1 MVKSCSSIFQ
11 CLLKPLLPAVMF
23 SLFFSGL
30 VQSQSTHQMSSGE
43 ILHGMKKLAV
53 LGSVLYVA
61 AHPDDENT
69 RFLAYM
75 ARERQYR
82 TGYLAMTRGDGGQN
96 LIGEEQGVELGLIR
110 TQELLAARRVDGA
123 EQFFTR
129 AYDFGYCKSTE
140 EALSLWDK
148 EKVLSDAVWVIRN
161 FRPDIIVTRFPE
173 DNRAGHGHHSA
184 SAVIA
189 REAFIAAADPT
200 RFTEQFTFGV
210 GPWQAKRILWNTYSF
225 GSTNTTSDDQLKIDL
240 GGYLSL
246 LGKSIGELSAEGRS
260 KHRSQGFG
268 SASSRGSSTEY
279 FLYTMGDK
287 AKQDLMDD
295 IVDGWGRVEG
305 GTSIAAKVDALI
317 AGYNMNDPSA
327 SLPALIEI
335 KKELAN
341 LKDEYWKKIKM
352 AEVDGLI
359 QMAAGIHFEA
369 LSDRQLVKLGDSL
382 KLNLAIINRAPVA
395 VKLDAVE
402 VNGQKRDV
410 GLILKK
416 NINWTSII
424 SVPAPPTLS
433 QPYWLVNEMNKGYF
447 NVNDQRLI
455 GMPENK
461 PSFMVK
467 ASLIIAGSTITYD
480 FPINFRVVDPA
491 KGEFFHPVSVVP
503 AQTVS
508 AAPTPVLIN
517 HAASKSEISKHAAMV
532 ENTTGS
538 PVLRKIEYEHI
549 PSIVYFKKGDR
560 LVISADIKTTG
571 KKIGYIVGAGD
582 RIPEMIKLMG
592 YEVTE
597 LSKADVYEE
606 KIAQYDAIV
615 LGVRAYNV
623 HEWLIGKNEI
633 LMNYVRNGGNM
644 VVQYNTN
651 NYVGPLST
659 GIGPKP
665 FNINRG
671 RVTDED
677 AAVMILDEKDTVMS
691 YPNRI
696 SSADFSGWIQERG
709 IYFAEAFDKDYK
721 PLLAMHDKGEAD
733 LKGSL
738 IVCKEGKGRFIYTG
752 LVFFRQLPA
761 GVPGAFRLFA
771 NLISN
776 PNLKVNGTK

>member
-1 MVKSCSSIFQ
+1 MVKYYSKTFLW
-11 CLLKPLLPAVMF
+11 LLKPLLLAALI
-23 SLFFSGL
+23 SLFFSGF
-30 VQSQSTHQMSSGE
+30 VQSQPTHQMNSGE
-43 ILHGMKKLAV
+43 ILHGIKKLAV

-200 RFTEQFTFGV
+200 RFTEHFKFGV

-225 GSTNTTSDDQLKIDL
+225 GSTNTTSEDQLKIDL
-240 GGYLSL
+240 GGYLPL

-268 SASSRGSSTEY
+268 SASSRGSSNEY

-295 IVDGWGRVEG
+295 IVDGWGRVDG
-305 GTSIAAKVDALI
+305 GSSIAIKIDALI
-317 AGYNMNDPSA
+317 GGYDMNDPSA
-327 SLPALIEI
+327 SLSALVEI

-341 LKDEYWKKIKM
+341 LKDDYWKKIKM
-352 AEVDGLI
+352 AEVDKLI

-382 KLNLAIINRAPVA
+382 KLNLAIINRSSVL

-402 VNGQKRDV
+402 VNGQKQDV
-410 GLILKK
+410 GLVLKK

-433 QPYWLVNEMNKGYF
+433 QPYWLVNEMNKGHF
-447 NVNDQRLI
+447 NVTDQRLI

-461 PSFMVK
+461 PSFIVK
-467 ASLIIAGSTITYD
+467 ASLIIAGSTIPYE
-480 FPINFRVVDPA
+480 FPINYRVVDPA

-503 AQTVS
+503 KLTVS
-508 AAPTPVLIN
+508 VAPTPVLIN
-517 HAASKSEISKHAAMV
+517 HAASKSENSKHAAKA
-532 ENTTGS
+532 ENETGL

-549 PSIVYFKKGDR
+549 PSIVYFKKGDQ

-582 RIPEMIKLMG
+582 RLPEMIKLMG

-597 LSKADVYEE
+597 LGKADIYEE

-623 HEWLIGKNEI
+623 HEWLVEKNEI
-633 LMNYVRNGGNM
+633 LMNYVRAGGNM

-691 YPNRI
+691 YPNKI
-696 SSADFSGWIQERG
+696 NSVDFSGWIQERG
-709 IYFAEAFDKDYK
+709 IYFADAFDKDYK

-738 IVCKEGKGRFIYTG
+738 IVCKEGRGRFIYTG

>member
-1 MVKSCSSIFQ
+1 
-11 CLLKPLLPAVMF
+11 
-23 SLFFSGL
+23 
-30 VQSQSTHQMSSGE
+30 
-43 ILHGMKKLAV
+43 
-53 LGSVLYVA
+53 
-61 AHPDDENT
+61 
-69 RFLAYM
+69 
-75 ARERQYR
+75 
-82 TGYLAMTRGDGGQN
+82 MTRGDGGQN
-96 LIGEEQGVELGLIR
+96 LIGEELGVELGLIR

-129 AYDFGYCKSTE
+129 AFDFGYCKSTE
-140 EALSLWDK
+140 EALTLWDK
-148 EKVLSDAVWVIRN
+148 EKVLADAVWVIRN

-189 REAFIAAADPT
+189 REAFTAAADPT
-200 RFTEQFTFGV
+200 RFIEQFKFGV
-210 GPWQAKRILWNTYSF
+210 GPWQAKRLLWNTYSF
-225 GSTNTTSDDQLKIDL
+225 GSTNTTSADQLKIDL
-240 GGYLSL
+240 GGYLPL

-279 FLYTMGDK
+279 FLYTMGEK

-305 GTSIAAKVDALI
+305 GSSVAVKIDALI
-317 AGYNMNDPSA
+317 AGYNINEPSA

-352 AEVDGLI
+352 AEVDALI
-359 QMAAGIHFEA
+359 QMSAGIHFEA
-369 LSDRQLVKLGDSL
+369 LSDRQLVKQGDSL
-382 KLNLAIINRAPVA
+382 KLNLSIINRSPVL
-395 VKLDAVE
+395 VKLDVVE
-402 VNGQKRDV
+402 VNGQKLDV
-410 GLILKK
+410 GIVLKK

-433 QPYWLVNEMNKGYF
+433 QPYWLVNEMNKGHF
-447 NVNDQRLI
+447 NVNDQRFI

-461 PSFMVK
+461 PSFIVK
-467 ASLIIAGSTITYD
+467 ASLVIAGSTITYD
-480 FPINFRVVDPA
+480 FPINYRVVDPA
-491 KGEFFHPVSVVP
+491 KGEFFHLVSVVP
-503 AQTVS
+503 KRTLS
-508 AAPTPVLIN
+508 SSPTPVMIN
-517 HAASKSEISKHAAMV
+517 HAAMA
-532 ENTTGS
+532 ENKTGL

-549 PSIVYFKKGDR
+549 PSIVYFKKGDQ

-582 RIPEMIKLMG
+582 KVSEMIKLMG
-592 YEVTE
+592 YEVME
-597 LSKADVYEE
+597 LGKADIYKE
-606 KIAQYDAIV
+606 KIAQFDAIV

-623 HEWLIGKNEI
+623 HDWLTQKNDI
-633 LMNYVRNGGNM
+633 LMDYVRNGGNM

-651 NYVGPLST
+651 NYFGPLNT

-677 AAVMILDEKDTVMS
+677 AAVILLDEKDTVLN
-691 YPNRI
+691 YPNKI

-709 IYFAEAFDKDYK
+709 IYFADGYEKDYK
-721 PLLAMHDKGEAD
+721 PLLAMHDKGEGD

-776 PNLKVNGTK
+776 PHLKVNGTK